1 MRSLTRSDISTFRAS
16 PESFRASEDEVIDL
30 DEMLPEVI
38 VEKFEKFV
46 QNAPAWGYVT
56 YRNPGRP
63 G

>member
-46 QNAPAWGYVT
+46 QNAPA
-56 YRNPGRP
+56 
-63 G
+63 